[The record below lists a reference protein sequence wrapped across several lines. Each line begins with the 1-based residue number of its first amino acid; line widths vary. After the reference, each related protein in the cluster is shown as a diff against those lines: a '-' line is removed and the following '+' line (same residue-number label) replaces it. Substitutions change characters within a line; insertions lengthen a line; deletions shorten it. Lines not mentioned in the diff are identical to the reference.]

1 MTNDQLWYLTAKS
14 VSDSI
19 EKNKTTRQRIFE
31 DYTKHKAKAK
41 RITNGRKILPSLE
54 RKSYTMNHLF
64 RVEIETIFF
73 YMEQHKGYEL
83 IKPNEKEHFAGL
95 LIKYKDFFEKYDD
108 VRIDF
113 QNLSTHFLR
122 IKND

>member
-1 MTNDQLWYLTAKS
+1 MTNNQLWYLTAKS

-19 EKNKTTRQRIFE
+19 EKNKTVRQRIFE
-31 DYTKHKAKAK
+31 DYTRHKVKAK
-41 RITNGRKILPSLE
+41 RTHNRKILRSLE
-54 RKSYTMNHLF
+54 KKSYTMNHLF

-73 YMEQHKGYEL
+73 YMEQDKGHEL
-83 IKPNEKEHFAGL
+83 IDSNEKEHFAGL
-95 LIKYKDFFEKYDD
+95 LLKYKDFFEKHDE
-108 VRIDF
+108 VRTDF